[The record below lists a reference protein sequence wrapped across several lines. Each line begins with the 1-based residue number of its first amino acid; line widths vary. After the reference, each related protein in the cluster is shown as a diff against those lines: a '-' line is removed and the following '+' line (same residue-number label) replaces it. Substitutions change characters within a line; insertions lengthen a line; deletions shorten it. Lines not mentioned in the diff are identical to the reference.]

1 MLRDVAV
8 ARVKQLLGFQKNL
21 DDEIVQAFMEVQ
33 EQLEQEAE
41 LPFFLR
47 KSYNN
52 LATVED
58 VREVNFPTDFIREED
73 SDQMFVTDS
82 GGTKQPVVKDERGF
96 LRIRY
101 PGKGLPKGY
110 STEVDV
116 FHFYPIPD
124 AVYAL
129 NGTYFAKALL
139 LDTNIQNR
147 WLKFLPEII
156 IARGGIMLS
165 GIRDQT
171 ALQLFI
177 SMNTMATKKL
187 SDMSVATDMAGA
199 RLIMGGED

>member
-8 ARVKQLLGFQKNL
+8 GRVKQLLGFRKNL

-58 VREVNFPTDFIREED
+58 VREVNLPTDFIREED

-124 AVYAL
+124 KVYSL
-129 NGTYFAKALL
+129 NGTYFAKASL

-156 IARGGIMLS
+156 
-165 GIRDQT
+165 
-171 ALQLFI
+171 
-177 SMNTMATKKL
+177 
-187 SDMSVATDMAGA
+187 
-199 RLIMGGED
+199 